1 MDARGSHITVRR
13 PRADLIM
20 RWANEAIE
28 RSHRVAALVVAAVI
42 LSLGAVAG
50 IGWTAGPH
58 AVAHRLIHVQWEWI
72 PVLVG
77 CEAAA
82 YLGYLVAYRAVVRAE
97 NGAEL
102 RLPEAA
108 ALVATGFGVFVLA
121 GGFVLDREGLTRA
134 GLTAKE
140 ARERVLGLGALEYV
154 VLAPAAAIAAGFALL
169 EDGVSPGLTL
179 PWLIGVP
186 VGTVLAACAVARH
199 AQIAGQGAI
208 RRRLD
213 HAVSALLLI
222 VRMARRPRMHWAAFA
237 GMTLYWLADIA
248 CLWAALHVFSAGSP
262 PVAQL
267 LLGYATGYALTR
279 RTLPLGGAGVVEALL
294 PLSLAWVG
302 LALAPALLA
311 VVLYRIANLWLP
323 VIPALAGIPHLRRL
337 GARRHTRGPDLAG

>member
-1 MDARGSHITVRR
+1 VEARGSEITVRR
-13 PRADLIM
+13 LRADAIM

-28 RSHRVAALVVAAVI
+28 RAHRVAALVVLAGI
-42 LSLGAVAG
+42 LSVGAVVG
-50 IGWTAGPH
+50 IGWTAGFEEI
-58 AVAHRLIHVQWEWI
+58 ARRLIHLQWQWI
-72 PVLVG
+72 PVTLA

-82 YLGYLVAYRAVVRAE
+82 YLGYLVAYRAIAQAE

-108 ALVATGFGVFVLA
+108 ALVVTGFGVFVLA

-134 GLTAKE
+134 GLTARE

-154 VLAPAAAIAAGFALL
+154 VLAPAAAVAAGFVLVN
-169 EDGVSPGLTL
+169 DGVSPGLTL

-186 VGTVLAACAVARH
+186 AGGLLAAVGLLLHGR
-199 AQIAGQGAI
+199 IAGKGPV

-213 HAVSALLLI
+213 HTLSALRLI
-222 VRMARRPRMHWAAFA
+222 LRMALRPRLYWHAFA
-237 GMTLYWLADIA
+237 GIALYWLADIT

-267 LLGYATGYALTR
+267 ILGYATGYALTR

-294 PLSLAWVG
+294 PLSLGWVG
-302 LALAPALLA
+302 IALAPALLA
-311 VVLYRIANLWLP
+311 VVVYRGVNLWLP

-337 GARRHTRGPDLAG
+337 GRRAAGARARV

>member
-1 MDARGSHITVRR
+1 
-13 PRADLIM
+13 M

-28 RSHRVAALVVAAVI
+28 RTHRVAALVLVAVVLAV
-42 LSLGAVAG
+42 GAVVG
-50 IGWTAGPH
+50 IGWIAGPS
-58 AVAHRLIHVQWEWI
+58 AVAHRLIHLQWEWI
-72 PVLVG
+72 PVLFA

-82 YLGYLVAYRAVVRAE
+82 YLGYLLAYRAVARAE
-97 NGAEL
+97 DGAEL

-154 VLAPAAAIAAGFALL
+154 VLAPAAAVAAGFALL

-186 VGTVLAACAVARH
+186 AGGVLAGIAIVCHDR
-199 AQIAGQGAI
+199 IAGRGAI

-213 HAVSALLLI
+213 HALSALQLI
-222 VRMARRPRMHWAAFA
+222 LRMALRPGAHWQAFA
-237 GMTLYWLADIA
+237 GITLYWLADIT

-267 LLGYATGYALTR
+267 VLGYATGYALTR

-302 LALAPALLA
+302 LSLAPALLA

-323 VIPALAGIPHLRRL
+323 VVPALAGIPHLRRL
-337 GARRHTRGPDLAG
+337 GRRASHQRA

>member
-1 MDARGSHITVRR
+1 MEARGSEITARR
-13 PRADLIM
+13 ARVDAIM

-28 RSHRVAALVVAAVI
+28 RTHRMAALVVVAGM
-42 LSLGAVAG
+42 LSLGAIIG
-50 IGWTAGPH
+50 IGWTAGPD
-58 AVAHRLIHVQWEWI
+58 AIAHRLIHLQWEWI
-72 PVLVG
+72 PVTLG
-77 CEAAA
+77 LEAAA
-82 YLGYLVAYRAVVRAE
+82 YLGYLLAYRAVVQAE

-102 RLPEAA
+102 RLHEAA

-154 VLAPAAAIAAGFALL
+154 VLAPAAAVAAWFALV

-186 VGTVLAACAVARH
+186 AGGLLATAGIVWHAR
-199 AQIAGQGAI
+199 IAGPGAI

-213 HAVSALLLI
+213 HGLSALQLI
-222 VRMARRPRMHWAAFA
+222 LRMALRPRLYWHAFA
-237 GMTLYWLADIA
+237 GITLYWLADIA

-267 LLGYATGYALTR
+267 ILGYATGYALTR

-294 PLSLAWVG
+294 PLSLGWVG
-302 LALAPALLA
+302 IALAPALLA
-311 VVLYRIANLWLP
+311 VVIYRMANLWLP
-323 VIPALAGIPHLRRL
+323 VIPALAGIPLLRRL
-337 GARRHTRGPDLAG
+337 GGRASHARAPG

>member
-1 MDARGSHITVRR
+1 MEARGSEITVRR
-13 PRADLIM
+13 TRADVIM

-28 RSHRVAALVVAAVI
+28 RTHRVAALVIFAGI
-42 LSLGAVAG
+42 LSVGAVVG
-50 IGWTAGPH
+50 IGWTAGPDNI
-58 AVAHRLIHVQWEWI
+58 AHRLIHVQWEWI
-72 PVLVG
+72 PVTLG

-82 YLGYLVAYRAVVRAE
+82 YLGYLVAYRAVAQAE

-134 GLTAKE
+134 GLTGRE

-154 VLAPAAAIAAGFALL
+154 VLAPAAAVAAGFALFD
-169 EDGVSPGLTL
+169 DGVSPGLTL

-186 VGTVLAACAVARH
+186 AGGLLAVAGMLLH
-199 AQIAGQGAI
+199 ARIAGRGAI

-213 HAVSALLLI
+213 HALSALSLI
-222 VRMARRPRMHWAAFA
+222 LRMALRPRLYWHAFA
-237 GMTLYWLADIA
+237 GITLYWLADIT

-267 LLGYATGYALTR
+267 ILGYATGYALTR

-294 PLSLAWVG
+294 PLSLGWVG
-302 LALAPALLA
+302 IALAPAVLA
-311 VVLYRIANLWLP
+311 VVIYRAVNLWLP

-337 GARRHTRGPDLAG
+337 GRRAAHARARG